1 MLRPMTHPN
10 LLTLCRA
17 LPVAGE
23 SLPEW
28 LPLIPAGD
36 SAGRD
41 GRGFRNP
48 DPAAVV
54 AAFDPTALLPF
65 DYEHATHVRA
75 PLGQD
80 APAAGWIVALE
91 ERDGAVWGQC
101 EWNPGGAEAI
111 RSRAYRYYSPAI
123 QLDASGAVVRL
134 LSVGLT
140 NTPNL
145 PLPALN
151 RQAPSTPTQ
160 EPFMDPTLLAALG
173 LPADATP
180 AQATAAVTELKTTL
194 HRAQTAAATPD
205 LTAFAP
211 RADLDAALHRAQ
223 TAEQTLAATQQ
234 AELQRQIDALIQ
246 DGLSRARIAPATVD
260 YHRAAAATEGGLERL
275 RQYLDTAPALLDQ
288 TPSKAGAP
296 VPDTLSLNADEAR
309 IAAAFGNTADLIAK
323 YGAAP

>member
-1 MLRPMTHPN
+1 MLRPMTTPII
-10 LLTLCRA
+10 LTLFRA
-17 LPVAGE
+17 LPGDG
-23 SLPEW
+23 SPLPEW

-36 SAGRD
+36 STGRD

-54 AAFDPTALLPF
+54 AAFDPTAQLPL
-65 DYEHATHVRA
+65 DYEHSTHVRA
-75 PLGQD
+75 PQGQD
-80 APAAGWIVALE
+80 APAVGWIVALE
-91 ERDGAVWGQC
+91 EREGAVWGQFD
-101 EWNPGGAEAI
+101 WNPTGVEAI
-111 RSRAYRYYSPAI
+111 RTRAYRYYSPAV

-151 RQAPSTPTQ
+151 RQAPTPPQ
-160 EPFMDPTLLAALG
+160 EPSMDPDILQALG
-173 LPADATP
+173 LSADATP
-180 AQATAAVTELKTTL
+180 LQALTAIADLKTSL
-194 HRAQTAAATPD
+194 HRAQTPD

-223 TAEQTLAATQQ
+223 TAEQTLAEAKT
-234 AELQRQIDALIQ
+234 AEQTRQIDTLIQ
-246 DGLSRARIAPATVD
+246 DGLTRARISPATES

-296 VPDTLSLNADEAR
+296 APDAALSLNADEAR
-309 IAAAFGNTADLIAK
+309 IAAAFGNAPDTLVK
-323 YGAAP
+323 YGVAK